1 MENIILVY
9 KTQEAVIK
17 LFNDNYSILFE
28 AKHKTVH
35 GKEVP
40 TMSAHVTGSHV
51 AHIVKVSNCKFSDH
65 SNLKTSSPKQVVQ
78 KLPMTLAQVK
88 SGNTFEKLLN
98 EIRQAIYSLY
108 RAKENTKKVC
118 NNIMNSIK
126 L

>member
-28 AKHKTVH
+28 AKHKAVH

-40 TMSAHVTGSHV
+40 TMSAHVAGGHV

-65 SNLKTSSPKQVVQ
+65 SNLKTLSPKQVLQ
-78 KLPMTLAQVK
+78 RLPMTLAQVK
-88 SGNTFEKLLN
+88 AGNTFEKLLN